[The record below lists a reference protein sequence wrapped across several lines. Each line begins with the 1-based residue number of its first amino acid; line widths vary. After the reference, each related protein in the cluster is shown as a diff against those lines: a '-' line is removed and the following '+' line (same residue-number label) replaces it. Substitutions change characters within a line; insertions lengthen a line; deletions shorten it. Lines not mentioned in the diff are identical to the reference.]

1 MELASDL
8 AEHRGSGSIV
18 RTLLSLHLSILLSF
32 LAWVSTPIERVENYL
47 TAI

>member
-18 RTLLSLHLSILLSF
+18 RALRSLHLSILLSF
-32 LAWVSTPIERVENYL
+32 LGSTPIERVETHL